1 MEDTELHTA
10 REDDLFMEAALREA
24 AAALDGDE
32 VPVGAV
38 VVHEGRII
46 GRGHN
51 QRESLRDPTA
61 HAEMLAITT
70 AAAEVRDWRL
80 EGCTLFVTLEPCT
93 MCAGAIVLARIKRL
107 VYGATDPKA
116 GACGSLYSV
125 VTDARL
131 NHRVDV
137 TPGVLAGKCAEILR
151 EFFARQRSL
160 GKK

>member
-1 MEDTELHTA
+1 LEGTEHHA
-10 REDDLFMEAALREA
+10 GGEDDRFMQAALREA

-38 VVHEGRII
+38 VVRGGRII

-51 QRESLRDPTA
+51 QRENLRDPTA
-61 HAEMLAITT
+61 HAEMLAIT
-70 AAAEVRDWRL
+70 AAAADVRDWRL
-80 EGCTLFVTLEPCT
+80 EGCTLYVTLEPCT
-93 MCAGAIVLARIKRL
+93 MCAGAIVLARMKRL

-125 VTDARL
+125 VTDTRL
-131 NHRVDV
+131 NHRVEV
-137 TPGVLAGKCAEILR
+137 TPGVLSVECAEILR
-151 EFFARQRSL
+151 EFFASQRSL